1 MRELSAQAIEDI
13 AIGSGV
19 LGAGGGGDPFIGKM
33 VTLHCAEVF
42 GPPKLVQIREL
53 ADDAVVV
60 SPYAIGSPLVGLEKF
75 PFGPELDRAYNEYIA
90 VIGRKPAA
98 LIAIEIGGMN
108 SMTPLVLGAR
118 LGIPILDAD
127 LCGRAVPHMELTTA
141 WLNGIMASPTVIAD
155 EHGNLVTIKAI
166 NDKWADRIAR
176 AATMEFGAMAVGVG
190 YLMTGLQCRT
200 ATVLDSLSYSE
211 AIGRAIREARAVKGD
226 IVEAIIEVTNGTV
239 LFTGKVV
246 DVQRKVAH
254 SHSVGQF
261 TIAGSDSDRGST
273 CVIDFENE
281 NLIMWRDKEVI
292 ATTPDLITLVDIDS
306 GATVQTELVRYGLR
320 TTVLGIPA
328 DPAWHTPAGVALFG
342 PGRWGY
348 DVPFHPVP
356 VRARA
361 KAAPA
366 TPE

>member
-1 MRELSAQAIEDI
+1 
-13 AIGSGV
+13 
-19 LGAGGGGDPFIGKM
+19 
-33 VTLHCAEVF
+33 
-42 GPPKLVQIREL
+42 
-53 ADDAVVV
+53 VVV
-60 SPYAIGSPLVGLEKF
+60 APFAIGSPLIGLEKF
-75 PFGPELDRAYNEYIA
+75 PFGPELDRAYNEYLD

-98 LIAIEIGGMN
+98 LVAIEIGGMN

-141 WLNGIMASPTVIAD
+141 WLNGIWASPTVIAD

-166 NDKWADRIAR
+166 NDRWADRIAR

-190 YLMTGLQCRT
+190 YLMTGAQCRI
-200 ATVLDSLSYSE
+200 ATVLDSLSYAE
-211 AIGRAIREARAVKGD
+211 AIGATIRQARTNKSDVL
-226 IVEAIIEVTNGTV
+226 EAITDVTNGTV

-261 TIAGSDSDRGST
+261 TISGSDTNRGST

-281 NLIMWRDKEVI
+281 NLIAWNDGEVV
-292 ATTPDLITLVDIDS
+292 ATTPDLITLVDLDS

-320 TTVLGIPA
+320 TAVLGIPA
-328 DPAWHTPAGVALFG
+328 DAAWHTPAGIALFG

-356 VRARA
+356 VRAEA
-361 KAAPA
+361 SANPTA
-366 TPE
+366 